1 MKQQSPTKIF
11 MIEPGIFYTN
21 NQTIDSN
28 HYQNDDSYQNKDDL
42 LASASKEF
50 NNLKNVI
57 EDSGIEVLS
66 CKGSRYCPDHI
77 FPNWFMTF
85 SDNTMQIFSMKAENR
100 RIEKTPEIISLLK
113 KTYDLTDDYSSY
125 EEDNIFLESTSSM
138 VLDRINKVA
147 YIGLSPRTNSELAKI
162 WCKKNDY
169 ELVLFE
175 TTSHVGKPI
184 YHSDVIM
191 YVGTEVIGICLDVIN
206 SEYRE
211 MVFKKVS
218 RFHEVMIINKEQILD
233 FCGNSLE
240 LRNQR
245 NEKFLV
251 MSSRARSALHS
262 LQIQILDKYFK
273 KIIHTDLTSIEKYGG
288 GSARCMINEL
298 F

>member
-1 MKQQSPTKIF
+1 MQQSPTKIF
-11 MIEPGIFYTN
+11 MVEPAIFYTN

-28 HYQNDDSYQNKDDL
+28 HYQNNDSYQNKDEL
-42 LASASKEF
+42 LTDAMQEF
-50 NNLKNVI
+50 NNLRDAI
-57 EDSGIEVLS
+57 EDSGIKVLS
-66 CKGSRYCPDHI
+66 CKGSTDCPDHI

-85 SDNTMQIFSMKAENR
+85 SDNTMQIFSMKAKNR
-100 RIEKTPEIISLLK
+100 RIEKTPEMISLLK
-113 KTYDLTDDYSSY
+113 KTYHLTDDYTSY
-125 EEDNIFLESTSSM
+125 EEDNIYLESTSSM

-147 YIGLSPRTNSELAKI
+147 YVGLSPRTNNELAKK
-162 WCKKNDY
+162 WCKRNDY

-175 TTSHVGKPI
+175 TTSHVGKPV

-191 YVGTEVIGICLDVIN
+191 YVGTELIGICLDVIN
-206 SEYRE
+206 LEYRE

-218 RFHEVMIINKEQILD
+218 RFHEVMLIDKEQILN

-240 LRNQR
+240 VRNQN
-245 NEKFLV
+245 NEKFLI
-251 MSSRARSALHS
+251 MSSKARSALHPF
-262 LQIQILDKYFK
+262 QIEILDKYFK